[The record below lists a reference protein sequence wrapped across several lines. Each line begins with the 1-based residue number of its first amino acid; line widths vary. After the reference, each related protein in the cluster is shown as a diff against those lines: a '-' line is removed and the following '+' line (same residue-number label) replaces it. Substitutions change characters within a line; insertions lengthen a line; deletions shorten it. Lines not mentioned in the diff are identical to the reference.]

1 MVAEG
6 NSNAA
11 QDMPSKL
18 KEKTHLDDNDI
29 KSVMLAL
36 VHRRRFT
43 YTKEDILKYLLQ
55 CVCCRD
61 IDKGRHRKSIKKH
74 FFF

>member
-1 MVAEG
+1 MPQVTGRGPNDQSSEANVLVAEG

-36 VHRRRFT
+36 VHRKRFT
-43 YTKEDILKYLLQ
+43 YTKEDILKYLL
-55 CVCCRD
+55 
-61 IDKGRHRKSIKKH
+61 
-74 FFF
+74 